1 MLRPTIVDCSAVAHG
16 FSFCERATRE
26 KGARTDDRVKRLKRT
41 VRTKYLALV
50 ILIIASL
57 FMFSDRFYHP
67 KYTTE
72 SENAR
77 FNQWVDYYSGCEG
90 YTVEYY
96 SFNAFKIESDTVTL
110 RQSNRLADDVKKMK
124 QDTGFVTVYF
134 DWENDVIFFSG
145 SGLDSTLQYCYYSNF

>member
-1 MLRPTIVDCSAVAHG
+1 MLRPTIVDCSAVALA
-16 FSFCERATRE
+16 FLFASAQREKKERALT
-26 KGARTDDRVKRLKRT
+26 RVKKLKRT
-41 VRTKYLALV
+41 VRTKYLALG

-77 FNQWVDYYSGCEG
+77 FNQWVDYYGGCEG
-90 YTVEYY
+90 YTVQYY
-96 SFNAFKIESDTVTL
+96 SFDAFKSESDIVTS
-110 RQSNRLADDVKKMK
+110 RQSSRLADDVQKTK
-124 QDTGFVTVYF
+124 QLTGAVTVYF

-145 SGLDSTLQYCYYSNF
+145 SGLDSTLQYCYYSNY

>member
-1 MLRPTIVDCSAVAHG
+1 MLRPTIVDCSAVALA
-16 FSFCERATRE
+16 FLFASAQREKKERALT
-26 KGARTDDRVKRLKRT
+26 RVKKLKRT
-41 VRTKYLALV
+41 MVTKYLALG

-57 FMFSDRFYHP
+57 FMFSDGFYHP

-77 FNQWVDYYSGCEG
+77 FNQWVDYYSDCEG

-96 SFNAFKIESDTVTL
+96 SFDAFKSENDIVTL
-110 RQSNRLADDVKKMK
+110 RQSSRFADDVNKMK
-124 QDTGFVTVYF
+124 QDMGFVTVYF
-134 DWENDVIFFSG
+134 DWENDVIFFSS